1 MVKTGDLLCEL
12 DSFRLKDRL
21 TKQEIA
27 DKQSENESTIGQLA
41 HQAALMALKAYEEG
55 TYLQDKAALQCDV
68 KRAEI
73 NLATTGDH
81 VDEVRRLFEKGTISN
96 AHKVAAELS
105 LQETKFALELAQSK
119 LHILESVTKPN
130 TIKRLIGEVER
141 CRSGELAAKDILE
154 LRRAQAE
161 RTRQQLEHC
170 RIMAPCDGRVVSA
183 SLASGGN
190 VHEGDRVHERQ
201 RLLSILPASP

>member
-1 MVKTGDLLCEL
+1 MRRTKWLVAVVTSLLVMAAWLHAPVRGPMTKALAAAQAPAHHENQDQKDTGIAVLCQVAGGGLILSIVPEGTVVKTGDLLCEL

-105 LQETKFALELAQSK
+105 LQETKFALEL
-119 LHILESVTKPN
+119 
-130 TIKRLIGEVER
+130 G
-141 CRSGELAAKDILE
+141 
-154 LRRAQAE
+154 RASCTSW
-161 RTRQQLEHC
+161 R
-170 RIMAPCDGRVVSA
+170 
-183 SLASGGN
+183 
-190 VHEGDRVHERQ
+190 
-201 RLLSILPASP
+201 ASPSPTRSKG